1 MTGEG
6 PVLYRVVK
14 EELFEEKTS
23 EQILNEVTTKPC
35 RYLKK
40 EHSRRGNKCHDH
52 EVRIYLG

>member
-1 MTGEG
+1 
-6 PVLYRVVK
+6 VVK